1 MATLAGLVPLDATN
15 AGHMTTSPPA
25 TSPKT
30 NSQSTTSNSAS
41 APPHLAI
48 VLFSLAM
55 GGFAIGTAEFASMS
69 LLPFFAADLHIDEPT
84 AGHAISAYALGVVL
98 GAPLIAVLGARF
110 ARRTQLLVLMAV
122 FALGNA
128 LTALASGFGA
138 MIAARFLSGLPHG
151 AYFGIAALVAASVV
165 PQHRRSQAIGQVMLG
180 LTGATIIGV
189 PLANLIGQA
198 VGWRASFGLV
208 SVLALLT
215 MLLCAL
221 FAPRDQAGRSDP
233 LRELGALR
241 SGRVWM
247 TLAISA
253 IGFGGMFAVYTYLAT
268 TLIEVTKV
276 STEVI
281 PFFLAIF
288 GIGATLGNL
297 FVPRFADRALM
308 PTAGGILLFAAV
320 ALLVFPLAAGNPWL
334 LAADIFAIGASVALG
349 AVLQTRLM
357 DVAGD
362 AQALAAA
369 LNHSAFNSANALGPF
384 LGGLAI
390 RQGLGWTSTG
400 PVGAGLAL
408 LGFLIWIVAYRD
420 AGSTPVEH
428 VSGSDTAP
436 REDAPLRRA
445 PPLAPVD
452 GSRSKDPVA

>member
-1 MATLAGLVPLDATN
+1 MATFAGLVPVDATN
-15 AGHMTTSPPA
+15 AGHMSISPQA
-25 TSPKT
+25 TSLRAT
-30 NSQSTTSNSAS
+30 AAS

-55 GGFAIGTAEFASMS
+55 GGFAIGTTEFASMS
-69 LLPFFAADLHIDEPT
+69 LLPFFAADLRVDEPT

-128 LTALASGFGA
+128 LTSLAPGFGW
-138 MIAARFLSGLPHG
+138 MIAARFLAGLPHG
-151 AYFGIAALVAASVV
+151 AYFGIAALVAASLV
-165 PQHRRSQAIGQVMLG
+165 PQHRRSRAIGQVMLG

-189 PLANLIGQA
+189 PLANLVGQT

-208 SVLALLT
+208 SLLALLT
-215 MLLCAL
+215 VLLCAL

-241 SGRVWM
+241 SGRVWI
-247 TLAISA
+247 TLAIGA

-276 STEVI
+276 SPAVI
-281 PFFLAIF
+281 PFFLAVF
-288 GIGATLGNL
+288 GVGATLGNL

-308 PTAGGILLFAAV
+308 PTAGVILLFSAV

-334 LAADIFAIGASVALG
+334 LAIDIFAIGAGVSLG
-349 AVLQTRLM
+349 AILQTRLM

-369 LNHSAFNSANALGPF
+369 LNHSAFNTANALGPF

-390 RQGLGWTSTG
+390 REGLGWTSTG
-400 PVGAGLAL
+400 PVGAALAL
-408 LGFLIWIVAYRD
+408 LGFLIWIVASRD
-420 AGSTPVEH
+420 AVSAPVQITSEL
-428 VSGSDTAP
+428 DA
-436 REDAPLRRA
+436 APLKNAAARPS
-445 PPLAPVD
+445 PPLAPD
-452 GSRSKDPVA
+452 DQSRSASHKDPVA

>member
-1 MATLAGLVPLDATN
+1 
-15 AGHMTTSPPA
+15 MTPSPHA
-25 TSPKT
+25 TSPST
-30 NSQSTTSNSAS
+30 QAIRSTHPISTTAKSAA
-41 APPHLAI
+41 APPHFAI

-55 GGFAIGTAEFASMS
+55 GGFAIGTTEFASMS

-98 GAPLIAVLGARF
+98 GAPLIAVIGARF
-110 ARRTQLLVLMAV
+110 ARRTQLLALMAI

-128 LTALASGFGA
+128 LTALAPGFGA

-151 AYFGIAALVAASVV
+151 AYFGVAALVAASLV
-165 PQHRRSQAIGQVMLG
+165 PQHRRSQAVGQVMLG
-180 LTGATIIGV
+180 LTVATIIGV
-189 PLANLIGQA
+189 PIANLIGQM

-208 SVLALLT
+208 SGLALLT

-233 LRELGALR
+233 LRELGALKSR
-241 SGRVWM
+241 RVWI

-276 STEVI
+276 STEII

-288 GIGATLGNL
+288 GVGATLGNL

-320 ALLVFPLAAGNPWL
+320 ALLVFPLVAGNPWL
-334 LAADIFAIGASVALG
+334 LAMDIFAIGASVALG
-349 AVLQTRLM
+349 AILQTRLM

-369 LNHSAFNSANALGPF
+369 LNHSAFNTANALGPF

-420 AGSTPVEH
+420 AGPAAVKPSSGEPSAARENAPVR
-428 VSGSDTAP
+428 P
-436 REDAPLRRA
+436 A
-445 PPLAPVD
+445 PPLAPENRRRAD
-452 GSRSKDPVA
+452 RARDEVA

>member
-1 MATLAGLVPLDATN
+1 
-15 AGHMTTSPPA
+15 MTTSPQA
-25 TSPKT
+25 TSPR
-30 NSQSTTSNSAS
+30 SS

-55 GGFAIGTAEFASMS
+55 GGFAIGTTEFASMS

-98 GAPLIAVLGARF
+98 GAPLIAVLGAKF
-110 ARRTQLLVLMAV
+110 ARRTQLLALMAV

-128 LTALASGFGA
+128 LTALAPSFGA

-151 AYFGIAALVAASVV
+151 AYFGIAALVAASLV
-165 PQHRRSQAIGQVMLG
+165 PQHRRSQTVGQVMLG
-180 LTGATIIGV
+180 LTVATIIGV

-198 VGWRASFGLV
+198 LGWRASFGLV

-215 MLLCAL
+215 VVLCAL

-241 SGRVWM
+241 SRRVWN
-247 TLAISA
+247 TLAIGA

-276 STEVI
+276 GTGVI

-297 FVPRFADRALM
+297 VVPRFADRALM

-320 ALLVFPLAAGNPWL
+320 ALLAFPLAAGNPWL
-334 LAADIFAIGASVALG
+334 LAIDIFAIGASVALG
-349 AVLQTRLM
+349 AILQTRLM

-369 LNHSAFNSANALGPF
+369 LNHSAFNTANALGPF

-390 RQGLGWTSTG
+390 REGLGWTSTG
-400 PVGAGLAL
+400 PVGAALAL
-408 LGFLIWIVAYRD
+408 LGFLIWILAWRDTGAAPAAPTASRD
-420 AGSTPVEH
+420 AASRE
-428 VSGSDTAP
+428 TAP
-436 REDAPLRRA
+436 LKRA
-445 PPLAPVD
+445 PPLAPD
-452 GSRSKDPVA
+452 SRSRSKDPVA